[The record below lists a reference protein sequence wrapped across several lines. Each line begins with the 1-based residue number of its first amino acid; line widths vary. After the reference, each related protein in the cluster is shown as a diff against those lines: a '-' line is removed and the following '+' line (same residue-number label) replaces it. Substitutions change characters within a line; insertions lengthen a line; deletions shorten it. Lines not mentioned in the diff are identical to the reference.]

1 MANATVIA
9 EFQSILL
16 SCMRAGMHSSLYWRA
31 QRALLR
37 FTCIFSAR
45 RKLVFRSKTFRS
57 RASAPFLQE
66 MRSYL
71 GPFLRKSKW
80 VDSAKLMR
88 LRPADSAKLPRLRS
102 ACCTKIQSPCNMQTT
117 PTQQSA
123 LEFYSLIILWV
134 MNSEFCM

>member
-1 MANATVIA
+1 
-9 EFQSILL
+9 
-16 SCMRAGMHSSLYWRA
+16 MRARQHRIEPCENRTKMA
-31 QRALLR
+31 Q
-37 FTCIFSAR
+37 
-45 RKLVFRSKTFRS
+45 LVQK
-57 RASAPFLQE
+57 
-66 MRSYL
+66 L